1 MGEIKSTL
9 DLVMERT
16 RHLSLSAEEKE
27 EQRREDFAKR
37 LQGFLQQ
44 YADGALNT
52 DALWDRMAALETET
66 GVTDRK
72 LSVTAVIQ
80 RIDPDRDNARW
91 RALLDRLVPDLGP
104 RLQEI
109 LAAYK
114 EDRAALWQTGQE
126 QVRDRL
132 AREHAITG
140 SAVVPNPRRDPA
152 MQQYLKSLGNETTDK
167 IARLMQEMV

>member
-27 EQRREDFAKR
+27 EQQREDFAKR

-44 YADGALNT
+44 YADGALTT
-52 DALWDRMAALETET
+52 DALWDRMAALEAET
-66 GVTDRK
+66 GVSDRK
-72 LSVTAVIQ
+72 LSVAAVIQ
-80 RIDPDRDNARW
+80 RIDPGHDNGRW
-91 RALLDRLVPDLGP
+91 RVLLDRLAPDMGP

-109 LAAYK
+109 LAAYNK
-114 EDRAALWQTGQE
+114 DRAALWQTGQE
-126 QVRDRL
+126 QIRDRL
-132 AREHAITG
+132 ARERAITG

-152 MQQYLKSLGNETTDK
+152 LQNHLTALGNETTTK
-167 IARLMQEMV
+167 IARLMQQMV